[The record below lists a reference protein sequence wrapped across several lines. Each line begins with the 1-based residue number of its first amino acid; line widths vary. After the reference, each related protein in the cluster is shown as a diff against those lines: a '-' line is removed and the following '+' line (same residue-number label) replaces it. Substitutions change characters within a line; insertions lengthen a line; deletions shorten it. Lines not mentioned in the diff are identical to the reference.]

1 MRSRICGTASV
12 SRASRG
18 HVVNRFVEPES
29 IEWAAPYRV
38 RPEYR
43 DAGREPATVRPLP
56 LTRAR
61 SLFGFTARKPILFLG
76 GRVSITFGDKP
87 HFFVGDDAA

>member
-1 MRSRICGTASV
+1 
-12 SRASRG
+12 
-18 HVVNRFVEPES
+18 VNRFVEPES

-43 DAGREPATVRPLP
+43 DAGREPATVTP
-56 LTRAR
+56 LTRRR
-61 SLFGFTARKPILFLG
+61 SLFGFTPRKPILFLG
-76 GRVSITFGDKP
+76 GRVSITFGDTR